1 MMNRCIKSK
10 RKPSGMKIGGN
21 GSLLL
26 LSLKQKK
33 CNFQNL
39 TMQMSLSKKSK
50 KIMKFISVGWI

>member
-10 RKPSGMKIGGN
+10 RKPSGMKTGGN

-39 TMQMSLSKKSK
+39 TMQMSLLKKSK